1 MIWQDLLVIWFF
13 SIDTILILQ
22 EKQWQS
28 QKEELLEDLNKVKAS
43 RAEMK
48 QKLTQELSDTK
59 ARVSVDRN
67 LLLINSEKIIYTEI
81 RNVFRATLGTG
92 LRKIF
97 FLVTKIKIFSLIHR
111 QDLLYQNFLNTV

>member
-1 MIWQDLLVIWFF
+1 M
-13 SIDTILILQ
+13 ILQ

-59 ARVSVDRN
+59 ARVS
-67 LLLINSEKIIYTEI
+67 K
-81 RNVFRATLGTG
+81 
-92 LRKIF
+92 RKF
-97 FLVTKIKIFSLIHR
+97 FSLIHR
-111 QDLLYQNFLNTV
+111 QDLLYQNLLNLINLIKFIFKNKFK